1 MGDGID
7 MFEAGQRF
15 DKYTIAEKL
24 GEGGM
29 ATVYRADSPFGLP
42 VVLKI
47 LNASLAGEAE
57 VLERFRRE
65 GRIQFS
71 LRHPH
76 IVRVTD
82 IVEDH
87 GVPALVAD
95 FLKGKDLEAALNAGQ
110 RFELPDILSIA
121 TKVLDA
127 LQVAHDAGFVHRDI
141 KPSNLFLEDTDYG
154 FEPRLMD
161 FGIAKAEE
169 AAALTRAQEFCGTPA
184 YTSPEQIESTRDV
197 DARSDLYSFGVVLWE
212 LLSNRQP
219 YGELTDPISILVQV
233 VKHPLPPLPDRVPRW
248 LVRIVEKA
256 LAKKPDQR
264 WQRAID
270 FHDALL
276 RGAEGDPELQG
287 TVVLDGSGPVL
298 TDASGRPRTDRTL
311 RGTGS
316 HSVAPPVDDPAH
328 ADTEPDHGHA
338 VRRAMTVATPMR
350 GSTVVDGNESSVAR
364 AWARKQNRP
373 PVDDDESGSHV
384 VAARPMNTSPP
395 QPQRRPEPEKPAPSS
410 KKKDKR
416 GIGLTPGAIAASGAA
431 AIILGATLTVMVW
444 KVFAPTPQVPDGFV
458 RIEPGTFE
466 MGSPVGEPGRG
477 ADEGLHEVTLTYPFA
492 IMTHEVTVGQFE
504 SVSVGRSNPFRG
516 CGPECPVIN
525 VSFMDAVEF
534 ANMRSQQDGFETCY
548 RLEGAGANRTIT
560 MPDGLACRGYRLPTE
575 AEWEY
580 AARAGTT
587 GATWAGEIVETG
599 RSVADPTLAEIAV
612 YGATSAATYS
622 GAVDCSSW
630 ADGFERCGPAPVGSL
645 EANPWGLYDML
656 GNVSE
661 WVHDAWGPYPSEA
674 VTDPVRDPAGR
685 ARTIRGG
692 SWLDGAEDA
701 RAAARESG
709 AAVGRMHVGFRLART
724 LRR

>member
-1 MGDGID
+1 
-7 MFEAGQRF
+7 MFRAGQGF
-15 DKYTIAEKL
+15 DKYTIVEKL

-95 FLKGKDLEAALNAGQ
+95 FLKGRDLEAALNAGQ
-110 RFELPDILSIA
+110 RFELPDVLSIA

-197 DARSDLYSFGVVLWE
+197 DGRSDLYSFGVVLWE
-212 LLSNRQP
+212 MLSNRQP
-219 YGELTDPISILVQV
+219 YAEITDPISILVQV
-233 VKHPLPPLPDRVPRW
+233 VKHPLPALPDRVPVW
-248 LVRIVEKA
+248 LRRVVEKA
-256 LAKKPDQR
+256 LAKKPDAR

-276 RGAEGDPELQG
+276 RGAQSDPELEG
-287 TVVLDGSGPVL
+287 TVVLDGSGPIIE
-298 TDASGRPRTDRTL
+298 DARGRPRTDRTL
-311 RGTGS
+311 LGTGD
-316 HSVAPPVDDPAH
+316 HVVASPVGDAAT

-338 VRRAMTVATPMR
+338 VGRAMTVATPMR
-350 GSTVVDGNESSVAR
+350 GSTVVDGSQASAAR
-364 AWARKQNRP
+364 AWARKQNA
-373 PVDDDESGSHV
+373 PVERDVDTGSQV

-395 QPQRRPEPEKPAPSS
+395 QPARMPEAPPKPRSRT
-410 KKKDKR
+410 KKATGR
-416 GIGLTPGAIAASGAA
+416 GLSVGAILASGVA
-431 AIILGATLTVMVW
+431 AIVLGATLTVIVW
-444 KVFAPTPQVPDGFV
+444 KVFMPTAQVPDGFV
-458 RIEPGTFE
+458 RVDPGTFE

-477 ADEGLHEVTLTYPFA
+477 ADEGLHTVTLTYPFA
-492 IMTHEVTVGQFE
+492 IMTREVTVGEFE
-504 SVSVGRSNPFRG
+504 SLSFGRANPFRA
-516 CGPECPVIN
+516 CGPDCPVVN
-525 VSFMDAVEF
+525 VSYFDALEF
-534 ANMRSQQDGFETCY
+534 ANMRSQRDGFETCY
-548 RLEGAGANRTIT
+548 RFEGTGAGRTVT
-560 MPDGLACRGYRLPTE
+560 MPEGLACRGYRLPTE

-587 GATWAGEIVETG
+587 GATWAGETVELG
-599 RSVADPTLAEIAV
+599 RATVDPTLEDIAV
-612 YGATSAATYS
+612 YGATSAATYA
-622 GAVDCSSW
+622 GAVDCSNW
-630 ADGFERCGPAPVGSL
+630 AEGFDRCGPAPVASL
-645 EANPWGLYDML
+645 DANPWGLYDML

-661 WVHDAWGPYPSEA
+661 WVHDAWGPYSDGSVE
-674 VTDPVRDPAGR
+674 DPIRDANGR
-685 ARTIRGG
+685 MRTVRGG

-701 RAAARESG
+701 RAAAREDAG
-709 AAVGRMHVGFRLART
+709 LVGRMHIGFRLVRT